1 MEEATDYR
9 NSCKQSLLH
18 NLNEPTLPSY
28 KIHIVMKYLVS
39 YAFKFWTCQLNW
51 IPGKFRA
58 LTMANQEETKMFP
71 LDRTEYQSI
80 LLC

>member
-28 KIHIVMKYLVS
+28 KVHIVMKYLVS
-39 YAFKFWTCQLNW
+39 YAFKF
-51 IPGKFRA
+51 
-58 LTMANQEETKMFP
+58 
-71 LDRTEYQSI
+71 
-80 LLC
+80 